1 MFPDNNLVPCFRLNM
16 ANRLSLVLAMTTVL
30 IASCS
35 SGGSGGESAVGE
47 APVLEDPVVEAP
59 VLEDPVVEAPVVEAP
74 VLEDPVVE
82 APVVEAPVVEAP
94 VVEEPVVE
102 EQVVEAPVVEEP
114 VVEEPVVEEP
124 VVEAPV
130 EEPPQPVV
138 SAFSEIQTTVFS
150 PICAECHGAVR
161 MSAGLQLNSQSSFAA
176 IVGVRSTQNSSLS
189 RIEPG
194 DPDNSYLV
202 QKIEGTA
209 AFGGRM
215 PLGGARLPQD
225 RIDLIRQWVTDGA
238 LPIGSSAVA
247 LAPRVVS
254 ASLDEDAKLSELPD
268 SMTLVWSS
276 PVDVESLNAGS
287 VVSLLRSGG
296 DGSFNDGNEVAIEV
310 VVTDTDSPYVTK
322 LTTSVS
328 TSVEDSYLLRIAGE
342 GDIYARAVDA
352 RSIDGDGDR
361 QVGGNFNR
369 YFFIGNF

>member
-1 MFPDNNLVPCFRLNM
+1 MINLEVVTIIKTMF
-16 ANRLSLVLAMTTVL
+16 ANTSVLRKSRCPAL
-30 IASCS
+30 APFAAIAAVFVAGCS
-35 SGGSGGESAVGE
+35 SGSGENLDANGQPLENDVVAEAES
-47 APVLEDPVVEAP
+47 P
-59 VLEDPVVEAPVVEAP
+59 
-74 VLEDPVVE
+74 
-82 APVVEAPVVEAP
+82 
-94 VVEEPVVE
+94 
-102 EQVVEAPVVEEP
+102 
-114 VVEEPVVEEP
+114 
-124 VVEAPV
+124 PV
-130 EEPPQPVV
+130 EQPPVIDPPVESPEVVV
-138 SAFSEIQTTVFS
+138 SVFSEIQSTVFS
-150 PICAECHGAVR
+150 PICAECHGAGFA
-161 MSAGLQLNSQSSFAA
+161 SAGLNLAEGSSFAE
-176 IVGVRSTQNSSLS
+176 IVGVPSTQVSSLS

-352 RSIDGDGDR
+352 RSIDGDGDG
-361 QVGGNFNR
+361 QVGGDFKRSFSVSNR
-369 YFFIGNF
+369 